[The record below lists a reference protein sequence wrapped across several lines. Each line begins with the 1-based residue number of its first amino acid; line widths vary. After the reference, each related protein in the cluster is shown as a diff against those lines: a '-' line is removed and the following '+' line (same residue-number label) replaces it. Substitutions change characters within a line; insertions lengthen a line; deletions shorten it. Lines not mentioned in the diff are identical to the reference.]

1 MTIVIIRVIILTIIT
16 IIVIIVVIIII
27 IIIDKNAKWWNMK
40 KLKLER
46 EDCFPRVA
54 TSPLSPAGFQVLWD

>member
-1 MTIVIIRVIILTIIT
+1 MTIVIIILTIIV
-16 IIVIIVVIIII
+16 IIIMIVVIIII
-27 IIIDKNAKWWNMK
+27 ITKWWNMK

>member
-16 IIVIIVVIIII
+16 IIIMIVVIIII
-27 IIIDKNAKWWNMK
+27 IIGKNAKWWNMK